1 MFLLAQCVVKSFP
14 TLEIQSWNPNH
25 HQVFEQSHLKGEN
38 TEKLQFCRATS
49 TQRFRQ
55 TLNVPPLNGVGSQW
69 GKSIKNLNFDV
80 RIFPISLKNSRLSI
94 TAPPPSVKLPIPL
107 GLSTRGQTLL
117 NRKITDYEFIVGRC
131 FVEHLNDWP
140 SHVVKLNC
148 WTINYKLLIKRK
160 RYIDVTRYEVTRYEV
175 TRMKLSQ

>member
-38 TEKLQFCRATS
+38 TEKLQFCRANS
-49 TQRFRQ
+49 TQWFRQ

-148 WTINYKLLIKRK
+148 WTKNYKLLIKRK
-160 RYIDVTRYEVTRYEV
+160 RYIDVTR
-175 TRMKLSQ
+175 MKLSQ